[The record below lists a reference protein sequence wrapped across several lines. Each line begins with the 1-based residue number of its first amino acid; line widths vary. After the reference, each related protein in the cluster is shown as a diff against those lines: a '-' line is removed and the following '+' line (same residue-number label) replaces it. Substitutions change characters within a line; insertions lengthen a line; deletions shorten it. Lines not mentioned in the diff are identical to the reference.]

1 MATSSKRNREF
12 TANTDRSVNAQK
24 MAILE
29 QNPIESA
36 TLKETILQELKS
48 LADEVQTDLSSAIVK
63 VWEMGEKIV
72 RNENILGSQEEI
84 AHSIGWKQQR
94 VSEAIRIYKLFPKG
108 VPDELKNKSLKKFVH
123 GALPTHNREDS
134 KSQGGN
140 PSESE
145 WQKFIFIR
153 QVLEEPV
160 DVLISVKSLS
170 VLSESDFEVDVRPIS
185 GNG

>member
-108 VPDELKNKSLKKFVH
+108 DY
-123 GALPTHNREDS
+123 
-134 KSQGGN
+134 
-140 PSESE
+140 
-145 WQKFIFIR
+145 
-153 QVLEEPV
+153 
-160 DVLISVKSLS
+160 
-170 VLSESDFEVDVRPIS
+170 
-185 GNG
+185 